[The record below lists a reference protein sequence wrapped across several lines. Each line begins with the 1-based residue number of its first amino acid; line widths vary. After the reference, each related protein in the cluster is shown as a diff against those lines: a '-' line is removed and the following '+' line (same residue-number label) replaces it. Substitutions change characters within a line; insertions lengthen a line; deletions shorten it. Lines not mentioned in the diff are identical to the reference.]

1 MTALIINIMQPQLN
15 WNFPEKLDFL
25 LQEKARFKVLYGGR
39 GSGKSYNIAQ
49 ALICKAL
56 YQPLTIVCSRNLQ
69 KSIKDSVHKLLKG
82 IIYRKDLGKYFEVT
96 NHEIRSIS
104 GAQFIFAN
112 LSANP
117 DELKS
122 LEDADIWWVEEAAKV
137 PNVSIEALVNTIR
150 KPGSEIWFSF
160 NPDVKDDPV
169 YSRYVTGA
177 KEMIEDGIT
186 IKSKLV
192 NYYDNPYFYESE
204 LVKQMEADK
213 KRRPDVYN
221 NVWLGNV
228 KQESESLVFKGHYE
242 IQNFDTPPLH
252 KIAGERFFYG
262 ADWGFSPDPT
272 VLIRCFIIEKDE
284 ERYLYIDQEIYEIE
298 LSLNSIALKFAEM
311 PDVRNWEI
319 MADSARPDIIDL
331 LKRCGYNIKGAAKTW
346 NLGKERSLKKE
357 TTNDANKQTFIKAG
371 IEYMQDF
378 DKIIIHERCR
388 NVIVEFGSYSK
399 KIDKKTQEILPI
411 LEDNNNHCID
421 SIRYALS
428 TYIKAKTSPNLNNIK
443 WGT

>member
-1 MTALIINIMQPQLN
+1 MQPELN
-15 WNFPEKLDFL
+15 WDFPEKLDFL

-49 ALICKAL
+49 ALVLKAM

-82 IIYRKDLGKYFEVT
+82 IILRKDLGKYFDIT
-96 NHEIRSIS
+96 QHEIRSIA
-104 GAQFIFAN
+104 GAQFIFSN

-122 LEDADIWWVEEAAKV
+122 LEDADIWWIEEAAKV
-137 PNVSIEALVNTIR
+137 PEESIEALVNTIR
-150 KPGSEIWFSF
+150 KPDSEIWFSF
-160 NPDVKDDPV
+160 NPDLKDDPV
-169 YSRYVTGA
+169 YSRYVLGA
-177 KEMIEDGIT
+177 KEMIEDGIS
-186 IKSKLV
+186 IKTRLV

-221 NVWLGNV
+221 NIWLGNV
-228 KQESESLVFKGHYE
+228 KQESEALVFKGHYE
-242 IQNFDTPPLH
+242 VQNFDTPPL
-252 KIAGERFFYG
+252 KKMVEQRYFYG

-272 VLIRCFIIEKDE
+272 VLIRCFIIENDE
-284 ERYLYIDQEIYEIE
+284 GRFLYIDQEIHEIE
-298 LSLNSIALKFAEM
+298 LGLNSIALSFASM
-311 PDVRNWEI
+311 PDVNNWQI

-346 NLGKERSLKKE
+346 NLNKERRLKSE
-357 TTNDANKQTFIKAG
+357 NTNDANKQTFIKAG
-371 IEYMQDF
+371 IEFMKDF
-378 DKIIIHERCR
+378 DKIIIHQRCV
-388 NVIVEFGSYSK
+388 NTIIEFGSYSK

-428 TYIKAKTSPNLNNIK
+428 TYIKAKSSTNYKKVN
-443 WGT
+443 WGF